1 MTALVRLA
9 VPGEK
14 VPAPGM
20 RTLFEAAGHSLALFN
35 VGGQLYV
42 IDDSCPHQGS
52 SLCAGRLEGRVI
64 QCCAH
69 GLRFDLASGYLLN
82 STHLKVAN
90 YPIEV
95 IDGQVFIVFA
105 AKELAV

>member
-42 IDDSCPHQGS
+42 IDDSCPQQGS

-64 QCCAH
+64 QCRAH
-69 GLRFDLASGYLLN
+69 GLRFDLLSGYLLK
-82 STHLKVAN
+82 STQVKVTH
-90 YPIEV
+90 YPVEI
-95 IDGQVFIVFA
+95 IDDQAFIIISEESA
-105 AKELAV
+105 P